1 MVTQITTPLKG
12 CVPILVAFGTIGC
25 GVGVEHPE
33 SRRDPVT
40 QVMHGVEFVDDYTW
54 LEDQD
59 APETRAWIS
68 AQNRFA
74 EEVVG
79 ESPLRDGIRRRLR
92 ELTDSDDVGLPRR
105 AGESEYFTMRRSGE
119 ESAML

>member
-1 MVTQITTPLKG
+1 MVSQITTPLKG
-12 CVPILVAFGTIGC
+12 CFPILVALGTIGC
-25 GVGVEHPE
+25 AVGVEHPE

-92 ELTDSDDVGLPRR
+92 ELTDSDDVGTNSRPH
-105 AGESEYFTMRRSGE
+105 STHSTD
-119 ESAML
+119 